1 MTSLTPHLCLYL
13 TLSLYKSKEEKK
25 QKPIEKERQSGQS
38 SQSNSSLKI
47 EPIVKEV
54 VNYLSER
61 EVDTLDNIHT
71 HLEKKGINIPKEDLF
86 KLIKKYAEQGLFMVT
101 EKELNGEK
109 MILVRLLKGI
119 VFHKEH
125 KEKDLEA
132 RILELCKEWISEEEL
147 LNTLKEEGY
156 TREEILK
163 IIESLIEKDKL
174 LYLRGKYKVR

>member
-1 MTSLTPHLCLYL
+1 M
-13 TLSLYKSKEEKK
+13 
-25 QKPIEKERQSGQS
+25 
-38 SQSNSSLKI
+38 
-47 EPIVKEV
+47 KEV

-86 KLIKKYAEQGLFMVT
+86 KLINKYAEKDLFMVT

-109 MILVRLLKGI
+109 IILVRLLKGI
-119 VFHKEH
+119 VFH

-156 TREEILK
+156 TKEEILK
-163 IIESLIEKDKL
+163 IIESLIEKGKL
-174 LYLRGKYKVR
+174 LYLREKYKVR